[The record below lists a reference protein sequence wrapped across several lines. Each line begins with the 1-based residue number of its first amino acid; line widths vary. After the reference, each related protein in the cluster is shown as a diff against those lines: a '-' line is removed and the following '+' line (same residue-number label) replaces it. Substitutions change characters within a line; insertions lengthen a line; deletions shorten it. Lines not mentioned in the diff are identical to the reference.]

1 MKNLYL
7 SVILLCSVAFAG
19 AQSKLDFYGQ
29 HALMAYKNGLLTS
42 EVKDSGN
49 RISPYSQL
57 GSDER
62 VAVLVT
68 LNEESSIDGIELN
81 GAEILSRRA
90 DMAIVSI
97 PMSQLEGLSKFDA
110 VKHISFPKTAKPLVN
125 EARKA
130 TFVDWVH
137 SGDGLD
143 KGYIGE
149 GVVVGLM
156 DTGLDPNHVAF
167 RDTANV
173 KNRVQRVWHMT
184 GSDGSYTEYSTP
196 EAIASFNTDNKSMGH
211 GTHVAGI
218 MAGGYKGNA
227 FYGVAPGADI
237 AMAGGNLYDANIL
250 IGVEK
255 IIDYASAQGKPVVVN
270 LSLGNNVG
278 PHDGTEAYTRY
289 MDELAKEAIVCVAAG
304 NEGQYPIVLSK
315 TFTATDKQMKSFIV
329 ENYQPGLLEGV
340 VDIWSSDNV
349 SFSAYPVIYDVVADT
364 VVYEMPAIE
373 NCVNGAYLCS
383 KDYVL
388 PDGAQMFKDDG
399 FTAAFDGYIGYASG
413 LSSSNNR
420 YETILTYSISS
431 TTSNKGQFALA
442 VYIKGKEGQRVDAYC
457 DGSTTQFD
465 TKSKTGWDV
474 ATTDGTI
481 NSWACG
487 HNVIVVGS
495 FNSRQN
501 YTRLDGKTYG
511 YPSLPVG
518 PISPFSSYGTLI
530 DGRSLPHLCAPGSIL
545 ISSIGKTFAAQ
556 QILQGVYSK
565 YTDYAAKAVE
575 GTRTDYWDVM
585 MGTSMSSPFVAGAVA
600 LMLEANPD
608 LTKDEVLEILM
619 STADK
624 DSYVTDADPVKA
636 GAGKIN
642 VYSAMVKAIESKAGV
657 DGGLTDCEKKFMLN
671 SLGNNIY
678 DVYVAGEDKLNIN
691 LYNMS
696 GIPVISVVSED
707 NNVTIDAGNLEKGVY
722 VLTVQGRNSKHTRRI
737 LVK

>member
-7 SVILLCSVAFAG
+7 SVILLCSVAFVG

-29 HALMAYKNGLLTS
+29 HALMVYKNGLLTS
-42 EVKDSGN
+42 AENGN
-49 RISPYSQL
+49 KIAPYSRL
-57 GSDER
+57 VSDER
-62 VAVLVT
+62 IAVIVT
-68 LNEESSIDGIELN
+68 LNEESSIDEIELN

-97 PMSQLEGLSKFDA
+97 PMSQLESFAKFDA
-110 VKHISFPKTAKPLVN
+110 VKHISFPKIAKPLIN

-137 SGDGLD
+137 NGDGLD

-149 GVVVGLM
+149 GVIVGLM

-184 GSDGSYTEYSTP
+184 GSNGSYTEYSTP
-196 EAIASFNTDNKSMGH
+196 EAIARFNTDNKLMGH

-227 FYGVAPGADI
+227 YYGVAPGADI
-237 AMAGGNLYDANIL
+237 AMAGGDLYDANIL

-255 IIDYASAQGKPVVVN
+255 IIDYAAAQGKPVVVN

-278 PHDGTEAYTRY
+278 PHDGTETYTRY
-289 MDELAKEAIVCVAAG
+289 IDELAKDAIICVAAG

-315 TFTATDKQMKSFIV
+315 TFTATDDQIKSFVV
-329 ENYQPGLLEGV
+329 ENYQAGLLEGV
-340 VDIWSSDNV
+340 VDVWSNDNT
-349 SFSAYPVIYDVVADT
+349 SFTAYPVIYDVVADT
-364 VVYEMPAIE
+364 IVYEMPAIE

-383 KDYVL
+383 KDYIL
-388 PDGAQMFKDDG
+388 PEGAQMFKNDG
-399 FTAAFDGYIGYASG
+399 FATAFDGYIGYASG
-413 LSSSNNR
+413 ISSSNNR
-420 YETILTYSISS
+420 YETILTYSISA
-431 TTSNKGQFALA
+431 TASNNGQFALA

-457 DGSTTQFD
+457 DGDYTQFG
-465 TKSKTGWDV
+465 TKSKSGWDA

-487 HNVIVVGS
+487 HNIIVVGS

-501 YTRLDGKTYG
+501 YTRLDGRTYG

-530 DGRSLPHLCAPGSIL
+530 DGRSLPHFCAPGSIV
-545 ISSIGKTFAAQ
+545 ISAIGKTFAAQ

-565 YTDYAAKAVE
+565 YNDYAAKAVE
-575 GTRTDYWDVM
+575 DARTDYWDIM
-585 MGTSMSSPFVAGAVA
+585 MGTSMASPFAAGAVA

-608 LTKDEVLEILM
+608 LTKDEVLQILI

-624 DSYVTDADPVKA
+624 DSFVTGANPVQA

-642 VYSAMVKAIESKAGV
+642 VYSALVKAIESSSSGV
-657 DGGLTDCEKKFMLN
+657 EGNLIECEKNFILN
-671 SLGNNIY
+671 PSGNNIY
-678 DVYVAGEDKLNIN
+678 DVYLAGEDRLSIN
-691 LYNMS
+691 LYNLS
-696 GIPVISVVSED
+696 GIPVISLVSD
-707 NNVTIDAGNLEKGVY
+707 GNNVTVDAGNLDKGVY
-722 VLTVQGRNSKHTRRI
+722 VLTVQGENSKHTRRI